1 MLKKL
6 VLLII
11 PLAILA
17 GGWFFMQTKTTE
29 SQPSLSQDS
38 TPAENSS
45 LTQDDSRSTDEEP
58 LAESTDITTAVV
70 NDIAPSNEN
79 PAPTAPDQQ
88 PGSEVDVTTVSVDR
102 RLTDE
107 EFERLETLLR
117 NDRGL
122 RLELLDEFRF
132 NTDPER
138 AKQLAALLGPYNDP
152 EILQTASELVYSGD
166 PVSKTAGLNLLS
178 RVQPRSNEARN
189 IAIDLLSVESEPE
202 FLVSTMNVLATPA
215 RGANE
220 GQRQLLTDNLS
231 NLSSHYDPRVR
242 SQSLSLIGRWDKNS
256 AASRDSLTRGL
267 SDTDP
272 AVRSSAAYAIKN
284 IQNPDDFMVDGLLN
298 IAEDTDAKKSTR
310 YAALEALAEM
320 NLSGTLVGR
329 YNLAKRNVNRRVA
342 SSGN

>member
-1 MLKKL
+1 VLKKL
-6 VLLII
+6 VLLIV

-17 GGWFFMQTKTTE
+17 GGWFFMQTKTIE

-58 LAESTDITTAVV
+58 LAESTDVTTAVV

-88 PGSEVDVTTVSVDR
+88 PGSEVDVTTVSVV
-102 RLTDE
+102 
-107 EFERLETLLR
+107 LR

-166 PVSKTAGLNLLS
+166 PVSKTAGLNLLFW
-178 RVQPRSNEARN
+178 
-189 IAIDLLSVESEPE
+189 
-202 FLVSTMNVLATPA
+202 FL
-215 RGANE
+215 
-220 GQRQLLTDNLS
+220 Q
-231 NLSSHYDPRVR
+231 
-242 SQSLSLIGRWDKNS
+242 
-256 AASRDSLTRGL
+256 
-267 SDTDP
+267 
-272 AVRSSAAYAIKN
+272 
-284 IQNPDDFMVDGLLN
+284 
-298 IAEDTDAKKSTR
+298 
-310 YAALEALAEM
+310 
-320 NLSGTLVGR
+320 
-329 YNLAKRNVNRRVA
+329 
-342 SSGN
+342 